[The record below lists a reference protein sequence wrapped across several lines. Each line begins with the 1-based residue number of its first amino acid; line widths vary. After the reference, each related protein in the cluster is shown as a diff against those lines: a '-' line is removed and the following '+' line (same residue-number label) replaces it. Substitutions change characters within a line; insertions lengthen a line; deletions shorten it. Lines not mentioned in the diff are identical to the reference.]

1 MPRWSVKSKQKRRVV
16 LVLPGFNQG
25 RGKRGAWFAWTE
37 KTEDFFRKFS
47 QGWHTVKYEIFSP
60 ESDFPL
66 SEGELQ
72 HLTEEINSSEQA
84 YSSLLYFQEVLSG
97 MGGRLRKRGIRGIFL
112 YLMMILTVKQFW
124 IIILL
129 WPQTFLTNFV
139 NYFRWRRVRR
149 TENVVSSFW
158 QRGEREDLIEALT
171 EAKEIY
177 ARLDN
182 DSSRTE
188 PLRKYQ
194 YLRDHFKK
202 RRQEK
207 ESKEKVDSCELVEQ
221 AYRDIISQLTGDSLL
236 LKIVPKTIR
245 ERIVGFFH
253 VSEQFPY
260 PDNIFAVRNLSRDL
274 SLPIPIPQ
282 NEVIGRDSK
291 VEGNNLEMFLLRS
304 KTGEGIVIPCPS
316 ENALSI
322 MFRAETFEN
331 VQRKNLPLEVV
342 LYVGREE
349 EKKALLD
356 INSIGKGELGT
367 RGVEKTGTRIQNA
380 LLDTFRQQESLIS
393 YYFRELPAVY
403 SKRMW
408 RHPLYLWGNLV
419 HLGFPWLFISHGIPA
434 FAVIACT
441 WIFWDYL
448 WNSQDRLKWQ
458 DYFNNLLEGIDKAY
472 HNMNL
477 RVMVHSGLGEVN
489 AAIKTTSAASYRDV
503 LEKVEEYHFPRKFRD
518 MVLLNAITQET
529 TQLKDFQKEANDFT
543 TLPIPAFYHEEN
555 ENQAKPS
562 GGLLG

>member
-1 MPRWSVKSKQKRRVV
+1 MPRWSVKSKQKTRVV

-37 KTEDFFRKFS
+37 KTEDFFRRLS
-47 QGWHTVKYEIFSP
+47 HGWYAVKYEIFSS
-60 ESDFPL
+60 ESEFPL

-84 YSSLLYFQEVLSG
+84 YTSLLYFQEVLSG
-97 MGGRLRKRGIRGIFL
+97 AGSSLRKKGIRGIFL
-112 YLMMILTVKQFW
+112 YLMMIVAVKQFW

-129 WPQTFLTNFV
+129 WPQTFLANFV

-149 TENVVSSFW
+149 TGNIVSSFW
-158 QRGEREDLIEALT
+158 QRGEKEELVQVLT

-177 ARLDN
+177 AELDN
-182 DSSRTE
+182 DSSRAE

-202 RRQEK
+202 RRRE
-207 ESKEKVDSCELVEQ
+207 EEGKEKADSYELVEQ

-245 ERIVGFFH
+245 GRIVDFFH
-253 VSEQFPY
+253 VTERFPY

-274 SLPIPIPQ
+274 SLPTHIPQ
-282 NEVIGRDSK
+282 SAVIGRDTK

-322 MFRAETFEN
+322 VFRAEIFEN

-356 INSIGKGELGT
+356 INSVDRGEAKT
-367 RGVEKTGTRIQNA
+367 REIEKTGIRIQNA
-380 LLDTFRQQESLIS
+380 LLDTFRQEESLMS
-393 YYFRELPAVY
+393 YYFRELPAVN

-419 HLGFPWLFISHGIPA
+419 HLGFPWLFIANGVPA

-448 WNSQDRLKWQ
+448 WNSQDHLKWQ
-458 DYFNNLLEGIDKAY
+458 NYFDNLLEGIDKAY

-489 AAIKTTSAASYRDV
+489 AAIKTTGEASYRDV
-503 LEKVEEYHFPRKFRD
+503 LEKIEEYHFPRKFRD
-518 MVLLNAITQET
+518 MVLLNAITRET
-529 TQLKDFQKEANDFT
+529 TQLDDFQREANDFT
-543 TLPIPAFYHEEN
+543 TLPIPASCYQEN
-555 ENQAKPS
+555 ENQTKS
-562 GGLLG
+562 LGEFTG

>member
-1 MPRWSVKSKQKRRVV
+1 MPRWSVKSKHKRRVV

-37 KTEDFFRKFS
+37 KTEDFFRRFS
-47 QGWHTVKYEIFSP
+47 HGWYTLKYDIFSP
-60 ESDFPL
+60 ESEFPL

-72 HLTEEINSSEQA
+72 HLTEEINSSQQA
-84 YSSLLYFQEVLSG
+84 YTSLLHFQEVMGG
-97 MGGRLRKRGIRGIFL
+97 MGSSLRKRGIRGLFL
-112 YLMMILTVKQFW
+112 YLMMVLSVKQFW

-149 TENVVSSFW
+149 TGNIVSSFW
-158 QRGEREDLIEALT
+158 QRGEKEELVEVLT
-171 EAKEIY
+171 EAKELY

-182 DSSRTE
+182 DSSRAE

-194 YLRDHFKK
+194 YLRDYFKK
-202 RRQEK
+202 RRREEK
-207 ESKEKVDSCELVEQ
+207 EKEKASSYELLEQ

-236 LKIVPKTIR
+236 LKIVPKTMR
-245 ERIVGFFH
+245 ERIVDFFH
-253 VSEQFPY
+253 VTQQFPY

-274 SLPIPIPQ
+274 SLPTPIPQ
-282 NEVIGRDSK
+282 SEVIGRDTK
-291 VEGNNLEMFLLRS
+291 VEGNNLEMFLLRT
-304 KTGEGIVIPCPS
+304 KAGEGIVIPCPS
-316 ENALSI
+316 ENVLSLV
-322 MFRAETFEN
+322 FRAETFEN

-349 EKKALLD
+349 EKKSLLD
-356 INSIGKGELGT
+356 PNSVDTGESNTSGMERVGIRL
-367 RGVEKTGTRIQNA
+367 QNA
-380 LLDTFRQQESLIS
+380 LLDTFRQEESLTS

-403 SKRMW
+403 GKQRW

-434 FAVIACT
+434 FAVVACT

-448 WNSQDRLKWQ
+448 WNSQDQVRWRN
-458 DYFNNLLEGIDKAY
+458 YFNNLLEGIDKAY

-489 AAIKTTSAASYRDV
+489 AAIKTTGPASYRDI
-503 LEKVEEYHFPRKFRD
+503 LEKIEEYHFPRKFRD

-543 TLPIPAFYHEEN
+543 TLPIPAFCYEEN
-555 ENQAKPS
+555 ENQIKSLGEFS
-562 GGLLG
+562 G